1 MADKN
6 LVKQNQDST
15 HLKQRKATQ
24 SNNAKSEMPTANLKG
39 LYGGPDWNPRQA
51 ATTVAVGDVVRLRKP
66 HPCGSYD
73 WKVNRIG
80 ADIGLTCL
88 GCDHKVLLTR
98 ADFEKRFKNYLIRA
112 EQSAPISDVNRA
124 EAR

>member
-6 LVKQNQDST
+6 TVKQNQ
-15 HLKQRKATQ
+15 HPPHPKQKGSVHK
-24 SNNAKSEMPTANLKG
+24 SNSGQKTEVPTAQLKG

-51 ATTVAVGDVVRLRKP
+51 AATVAVGDVVRLRKP

-98 ADFEKRFKNYLIRA
+98 AEFEKRFKNYLIRA
-112 EQSAPISDVNRA
+112 AQSAPIPDVN
-124 EAR
+124 